1 MPAHA
6 DQSVIQRVPLS
17 QLFLSQL
24 NVRKGEV
31 EEGIPELADSILKD
45 GVLQNLVGYEERPK
59 RGSKKSSRKEV
70 IAGGRR
76 WRALQLLLKQKKITG
91 SYLVPFKLVSKAE
104 AIVVSL
110 NENAHR
116 KSLHPADEFEAA
128 LALLEEGK
136 SIEDIAARLHLKPIV
151 VQRRL
156 ELARVAPEFID
167 DYRQGKLITLEH
179 LMALAVTQDHKKQR
193 EVWSGLG
200 RHQKTPQ
207 YIRKLLVESEIPA
220 SDPVARFVT
229 VEAYEKA
236 GGKTRRDL
244 FDAENEISLGDRT
257 LVTELARK
265 KLQATAAQLSNESLA
280 WVDVSP
286 VVADLAFI
294 ASYGHVQTTRREMT
308 AEEVARIKELDRE
321 LGELDTEEEQ
331 LFGAEDEPD
340 ADAVADIESRRGEL
354 EEERDKVLSGLDLP
368 VPEQLAKSGA
378 LVCINHQGEPHVVR
392 GLLRAEDAK
401 LFAQQ
406 ARRELKAG
414 QEGKDIH
421 KPTHSAALLIRLTEQ
436 RTLALRAEF
445 VQHPEV
451 ALAAVIDRFVH
462 NTFHLSSRG
471 GGNALEIVSPERYLG
486 SDSTAKEGTAAA
498 LLKQRRECW
507 TDRVCKASDQF
518 QFILNLP
525 MAEKLEL
532 LAVATSATLNAV
544 QNSEGPSE
552 ADGLSAALQL
562 DLRRWW
568 TPTAT
573 NYFESVSKE
582 VILAAL
588 REHNVPQEKL
598 ARLKALSR
606 KDLAREAE
614 KLLEGQ
620 GWIPAF
626 LRSAKPDQPKAKKA
640 KAA

>member
-59 RGSKKSSRKEV
+59 RGSKKASRKEV
-70 IAGGRR
+70 TAGGRR
-76 WRALQLLLKQKKITG
+76 WRALQLLLKQKKING
-91 SYLVPFKLVSKAE
+91 SYTVPFKLVSKAE

-110 NENAHR
+110 IENAHR
-116 KSLHPADEFEAA
+116 KPLHPADEFEAA

-136 SIEDIAARLHLKPIV
+136 SIEDIAARLHLEPIV

-179 LMALAVTQDHKKQR
+179 LMALAVTPDHKKQR

-207 YIRKLLVESEIPA
+207 YIRNLLVESEIPA
-220 SDPVARFVT
+220 SDPVAQFVT

-244 FDAENEISLGDRT
+244 FDAENEISLRDRT

-265 KLQATAAQLSNESLA
+265 KLQATVAQLSNESLA

-286 VVADLAFI
+286 VVADRAFI

-308 AEEVARIKELDRE
+308 DEERARIEEFDRE
-321 LGELDTEEEQ
+321 GGELDTEEEQ
-331 LFGAEDEPD
+331 AFSADGAPD
-340 ADAVADIESRRGEL
+340 AEALDDIENRRGEL
-354 EEERDKVLSGLDLP
+354 EEQRDKVLSGLHLP

-378 LVCINHQGEPHVVR
+378 LVCINHQGEPRVVR

-406 ARRELKAG
+406 ARREVKAS
-414 QEGKDIH
+414 QEGQDSE

-471 GGNALEIVSPERYLG
+471 HGNALEIVSPERYLG

-498 LLKQRRECW
+498 LLKQRRESW
-507 TDRVCKASDQF
+507 SDRVRKAKDQF

-552 ADGLSAALQL
+552 ADGLAAALQL

-568 TPTAT
+568 TPSAA

-588 REHNVPQEKL
+588 REHNVPQDK
-598 ARLKALSR
+598 
-606 KDLAREAE
+606 LAREAE

-620 GWIPAF
+620 GWLPAF
-626 LRSAKPDQPKAKKA
+626 LRSAKPDQLKAKKA